1 MMWDIYLVIAA
12 AFGVS
17 TAMEVTGVAK
27 ILIDIGEALC
37 CCLWLVRFGAHVR
50 AGM

>member
-27 ILIDIGEALC
+27 AFAEILISIGEC
-37 CCLWLVRFGAHVR
+37 PCG
-50 AGM
+50 

>member
-1 MMWDIYLVIAA
+1 MLWDIYLVIAA

-27 ILIDIGEALC
+27 ALADAIISIGA
-37 CCLWLVRFGAHVR
+37 RMSHAN
-50 AGM
+50 